1 MNNTTLIRNTIRST
15 GDIVHSTGDQTIQG
29 RKTFAQNP
37 CTSQAPQSGVGIVNR
52 DYLDNSI
59 VYAQRYAVM
68 MG

>member
-37 CTSQAPQSGVGIVNR
+37 CTSQAPQSNVGIVNR

>member
-1 MNNTTLIRNTIRST
+1 MNNVDVRNILRST
-15 GDIVHSTGDQTIQG
+15 SDIVRSTGDQTIQG

-37 CTSQAPQSGVGIVNR
+37 CTTQAPQSGVGIVNR
-52 DYLDNSI
+52 DWVDNSI